1 MTSER
6 SKAYGRVM
14 KTLDDLGPSKLL
26 PSESEGLRDAADV
39 LLFCDDLTADPHA
52 ERALRETRALA
63 HHLVQSGRWLAETV
77 ESLVRDME
85 ATGPLSPVAA
95 S

>member
-14 KTLDDLGPSKLL
+14 KTLDDLGPSKLM
-26 PSESEGLRDAADV
+26 PGETEGLREAADM
-39 LLFCDDLTADPHA
+39 LLFCDDLAADPHA
-52 ERALRETRALA
+52 ARALRETRALA
-63 HHLVQSGRWLAETV
+63 HHLVESGRWLAETV
-77 ESLVRDME
+77 ETLVRDIE
-85 ATGPLSPVAA
+85 GTGPLAPVTA